1 MADRLVQ
8 LSENATA
15 RKLIASLGLP
25 LPLPQSLRRDS
36 GPWQE
41 RPLDDR
47 PVTFGGFCGAK
58 CPGGASPLAELMADL
73 LARAGAK
80 PSVVDQEM
88 TVWQRAGEA
97 WSRPATALA
106 YDAAAEARQHALIF
120 DATALA
126 RPQDLR
132 ALYDFFQP
140 RIRGLDRCGRAIVLG
155 RPHEDRP
162 TARAAAAQRALEGF
176 VKSLGRELGRSGS
189 TAQLVTVAEGAEDRL
204 PALLRFFLSDRSA
217 FVSGQVLR
225 VTADVATTSAAR
237 ATRPLQ
243 GQVALVTGAARGIG
257 AATARTLAREGAHV
271 VVLDHPTAES
281 PAAEVAQEIG
291 GTVLLVDLA
300 AEGAIEEITA
310 FLRERAD
317 ELHVLI
323 HNAGITRDKTLGR
336 MTPEGWDETLA
347 VNLDAVAALTDALR
361 PLMASGGRIVCL
373 SSIAGIAGNLGQTN
387 YATSKAG
394 VIGFVE
400 ATAHA
405 LAAEGIAVNAVAPGF
420 IETRLTAAIP
430 ALTREVARR
439 LSNLSQGGLPSDVA
453 EVLTFLSSP
462 GAAALSGQTLRVCGG
477 SFVGA

>member
-1 MADRLVQ
+1 MPDRLVQ

-25 LPLPQSLRRDS
+25 LPQSLHRDN

-41 RPLDDR
+41 RPLDGR
-47 PVTFGGFCGAK
+47 AVTFGGFCGAK
-58 CPGGASPLAELMADL
+58 NPGGASPLAEQMADL
-73 LARAGAK
+73 LARAGAM

-106 YDAAAEARQHALIF
+106 ADAAAEAQQHALIF

-126 RPQDLR
+126 RPRDLR
-132 ALYDFFQP
+132 ALYDFFHP
-140 RIRGLDRCGRAIVLG
+140 RIRGLDCCGRAIVLG

-225 VTADVATTSAAR
+225 VTADVVQGKNAAR
-237 ATRPLQ
+237 RTRPLQ

-257 AATARTLAREGAHV
+257 AATARSLAREGAHV

-310 FLRERAD
+310 FLRERCD
-317 ELHVLI
+317 KLHVLI

-347 VNLDAVAALTDALR
+347 VNLDAIAALTDALR
-361 PLMASGGRIVCL
+361 PLMDSGGRIVCL

-387 YATSKAG
+387 YAASKAG

-400 ATAHA
+400 ATARA
-405 LAAEGIAVNAVAPGF
+405 LAGEGIAVNAVAPGF
-420 IETRLTAAIP
+420 IETRLTSAIP

-453 EVLTFLSSP
+453 EVLIFLSSA